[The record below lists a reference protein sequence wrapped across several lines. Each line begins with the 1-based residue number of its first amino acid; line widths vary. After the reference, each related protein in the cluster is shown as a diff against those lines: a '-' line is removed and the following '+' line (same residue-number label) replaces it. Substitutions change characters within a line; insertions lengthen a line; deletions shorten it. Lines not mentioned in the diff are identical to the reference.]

1 MEQHNK
7 TQQGLYDPTYEHDA
21 CGVGFVVDIKGRRS
35 HQIVTHALTI
45 LRNLMHRGACGCE
58 ENTGDGA
65 GILLQV
71 PHVFLKRECAKL
83 GIALPDAG
91 RYGTGMVFLPRD
103 AQEARRCES
112 LFADI
117 VRAEGQTLL
126 GWRDVP
132 VDDSSLGP
140 TAVSAEPA
148 FRQIFIGRAPGITDD
163 QTFER
168 KLYVIRKRIEHAVWN
183 SDLTQR
189 SLFYIPSL
197 SARTLIYKG
206 MLTPTQ
212 VELLF
217 PDLADPAV
225 ESALALVHSR

>member
-1 MEQHNK
+1 MEQHSK

-148 FRQIFIGRAPGITDD
+148 FRQIFIGRAPGITD
-163 QTFER
+163 
-168 KLYVIRKRIEHAVWN
+168 
-183 SDLTQR
+183 
-189 SLFYIPSL
+189 
-197 SARTLIYKG
+197 
-206 MLTPTQ
+206 
-212 VELLF
+212 
-217 PDLADPAV
+217 
-225 ESALALVHSR
+225 